1 MTSRVRSCLDIGL
14 TEITQCFR
22 GVADCPKKRETE
34 LVNEVRPLKYVRYQE
49 RTAHTARYKPK
60 LRKTVSSG
68 NISVL
73 YARGV

>member
-1 MTSRVRSCLDIGL
+1 MTSRVRSCLDRRRRV
-14 TEITQCFR
+14 ITQCFR
-22 GVADCPKKRETE
+22 GVTDCAKKRETK
-34 LVNEVRPLKYVRYQE
+34 LVNEVRPLKYIRNQE
-49 RTAHTARYKPK
+49 RIAHAARNKPK